1 MQIKHLEASVN
12 SSDKNY
18 SQPRLSKSTFPP
30 QLNLAKNQSYFIIL
44 YLLWNREPDGL
55 DMQKKQMLWVGV
67 VLEVCVIE
75 KGSQNVLEGIIRNT
89 LIAPS
94 MEESLLFLS
103 STLIL
108 K

>member
-1 MQIKHLEASVN
+1 
-12 SSDKNY
+12 
-18 SQPRLSKSTFPP
+18 
-30 QLNLAKNQSYFIIL
+30 
-44 YLLWNREPDGL
+44 
-55 DMQKKQMLWVGV
+55 MQKKQMLWVGV

-103 STLIL
+103 HTNTEVAVERSLLQSIITKDKTQNPSLFWTE
-108 K
+108 KKVTV

>member
-1 MQIKHLEASVN
+1 
-12 SSDKNY
+12 
-18 SQPRLSKSTFPP
+18 
-30 QLNLAKNQSYFIIL
+30 
-44 YLLWNREPDGL
+44 
-55 DMQKKQMLWVGV
+55 MQKKQMLWVGV